1 MESAINVLMSPEM
14 LIRASQIF
22 WRLMLV
28 LIVFLIGRAFVGI
41 VINHAIQ
48 TVAVA
53 LTSLI
58 ISLLVNTSED
68 PSLREAVDRAL
79 GTNFAWVA
87 WLGYFV
93 W

>member
-1 MESAINVLMSPEM
+1 MDDAIKLLLSPEM

-22 WRLMLV
+22 WRLMLI
-28 LIVFLIGRAFVGI
+28 LIIFLMGRAFVGI
-41 VINHAIQ
+41 LINHAIQ
-48 TVAVA
+48 TLVVA
-53 LTSLI
+53 LASMI

-68 PSLREAVDRAL
+68 PGLREAVDRAL
-79 GTNFAWVA
+79 GTNFTWVT